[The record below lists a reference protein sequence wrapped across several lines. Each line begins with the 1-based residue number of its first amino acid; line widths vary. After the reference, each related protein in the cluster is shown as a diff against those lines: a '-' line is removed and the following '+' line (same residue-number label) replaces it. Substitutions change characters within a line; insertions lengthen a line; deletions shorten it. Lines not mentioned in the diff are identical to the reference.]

1 MRKIVDNIKNTTNA
15 DYRVH
20 VTGIVCDI
28 FDAFQVTGM
37 SSVLSVA
44 PVGFNDPQNLV
55 SNPKRYNVLPVG
67 SPGVYGFP
75 TALKESF
82 YAYVLTDDISL
93 LEGKPAVIIPKSAL
107 LSNPGS
113 DWSTENNMI
122 SADNLNNMIVRKE
135 DLIVSRKYS

>member
-1 MRKIVDNIKNTTNA
+1 MKKIVENIKNRANS

-28 FDAFQVTGM
+28 FAAYQLTGM

-55 SNPKRYNVLPVG
+55 STPKRYNVIPVG
-67 SPGVYGFP
+67 SAGVYGFP
-75 TALKESF
+75 AALLEVY
-82 YAYVLTDDISL
+82 YAYVLTDDISK
-93 LEGKPAVIIPKSAL
+93 LEGKPAIIIPKSML

-113 DWSTENNMI
+113 DWATENNMI
-122 SADNLNNMIVRKE
+122 SAANINTMVVRKE